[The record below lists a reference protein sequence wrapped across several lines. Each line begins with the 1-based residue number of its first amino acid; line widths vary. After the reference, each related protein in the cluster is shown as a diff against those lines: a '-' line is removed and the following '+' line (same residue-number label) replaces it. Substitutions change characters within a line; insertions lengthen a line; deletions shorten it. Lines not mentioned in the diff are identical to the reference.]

1 MKKTA
6 LLLAGLLVTTTV
18 FGSGGGGG
26 SGGDGGGSGGNNNDN
41 YNYDLGR
48 TTLSTK
54 LTCETCP
61 LADLELTKTTAAELL
76 PKLKYKAELGKLLN
90 FRERYAVK
98 YFLKKRFNL

>member
-6 LLLAGLLVTTTV
+6 LLLAGLLVTTTA
-18 FGSGGGGG
+18 FGSGGG
-26 SGGDGGGSGGNNNDN
+26 SGGGGNGNGYGGNDSD

-61 LADLELTKTTAAELL
+61 LADIELTKTTAAELL